1 MRTWAYP
8 VDLHSKISTC
18 CYSPVAPSL
27 WQWLKRKKMSTISSF
42 MFAVSVF
49 EGHVL
54 GRIDS
59 PIPFDRKTTWAVPR
73 QVFFQKHEGTNLSD
87 KVMYSRAAV
96 GKPHFCSL
104 TFHECQRKKNAR
116 CVPAPTWK
124 LSFGSCVVYWL
135 TYSTKTDAANMK
147 LDMVDIFSHFSHC
160 QI

>member
-1 MRTWAYP
+1 MHACILSVKVTGHSITQSLIKLHTWAYP
-8 VDLHSKISTC
+8 VDLHSKISTR

-87 KVMYSRAAV
+87 KILYSRAAIGRDSGMV
-96 GKPHFCSL
+96 INFQN
-104 TFHECQRKKNAR
+104 FVCQ
-116 CVPAPTWK
+116 VT
-124 LSFGSCVVYWL
+124 
-135 TYSTKTDAANMK
+135 
-147 LDMVDIFSHFSHC
+147 
-160 QI
+160 